1 MSDIAFF
8 ADEDVYGELAAI
20 LPTSGFDAV
29 SAPEAGRLNES
40 DPAHLESCHAHGRA
54 IITFNVG
61 DFAALHQ
68 VWLAA
73 GKHHSGIIA
82 SYQRPIGDLM
92 RRVLRLAR
100 TLTAEEIV
108 DRLEYLSDWPSA

>member
-1 MSDIAFF
+1 MSDISFF
-8 ADEDVYGELAAI
+8 TDEDVHGELAAI
-20 LPTSGFDAV
+20 LRSSGFDAV
-29 SAPEAGRLNES
+29 STPEADRLSEV
-40 DPAHLESCHAHGRA
+40 DPAQLEWCHTHGRA

-68 VWLAA
+68 EWLAA

-100 TLTAEEIV
+100 TLTAEEMI